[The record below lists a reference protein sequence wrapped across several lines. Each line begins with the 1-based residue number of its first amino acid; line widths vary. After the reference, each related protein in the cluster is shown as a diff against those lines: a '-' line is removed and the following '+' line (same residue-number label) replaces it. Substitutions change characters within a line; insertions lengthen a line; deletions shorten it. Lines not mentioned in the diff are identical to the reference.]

1 MAISVSIEAAE
12 LMEHFQWK
20 NDTECTEHIKNN
32 REAVADELA
41 SAAELAMGKTAAIP
55 AALIQGFSYPEGEGY
70 GREIVRPPENDL
82 FR

>member
-1 MAISVSIEAAE
+1 
-12 LMEHFQWK
+12 
-20 NDTECTEHIKNN
+20 
-32 REAVADELA
+32 VADELA

-55 AALIQGFSYPEGEGY
+55 VALIQGFSYPEGEGY

>member
-1 MAISVSIEAAE
+1 M
-12 LMEHFQWK
+12 
-20 NDTECTEHIKNN
+20 
-32 REAVADELA
+32 AVADELA

-70 GREIVRPPENDL
+70 GGEIVRPPENDL

>member
-1 MAISVSIEAAE
+1 MRPFVDYRNQRDRFGNE
-12 LMEHFQWK
+12 LKATQM
-20 NDTECTEHIKNN
+20 
-32 REAVADELA
+32 AVADELA

-55 AALIQGFSYPEGEGY
+55 VALIQGFSYPEGEGY